1 MNEPN
6 WLPQWTNEN
15 TVDAQPNDK
24 AISQVR
30 YGLKNGQ
37 YLSNLKNSNIE
48 MTALIRERQMLTLAN
63 DILCC
68 MWENGN
74 GSTSLQMVV
83 PKVLRTEIL
92 NRLHD
97 AKYAGKDLRQSKGCK
112 VRAGY
117 YWPCMTSDVFRWC
130 QTCIYVKDENPIP
143 GWASRPCNANQWT
156 VL

>member
-68 MWENGN
+68 M
-74 GSTSLQMVV
+74 
-83 PKVLRTEIL
+83 
-92 NRLHD
+92 
-97 AKYAGKDLRQSKGCK
+97 
-112 VRAGY
+112 
-117 YWPCMTSDVFRWC
+117 
-130 QTCIYVKDENPIP
+130 
-143 GWASRPCNANQWT
+143 
-156 VL
+156 